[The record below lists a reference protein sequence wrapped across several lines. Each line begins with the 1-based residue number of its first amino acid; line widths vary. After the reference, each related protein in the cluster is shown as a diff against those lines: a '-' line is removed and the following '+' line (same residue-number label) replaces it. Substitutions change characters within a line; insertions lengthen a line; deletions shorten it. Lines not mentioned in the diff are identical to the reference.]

1 MRSCGRLVKN
11 YTDNFSVGASLG
23 AMSFVSGKIVNDHRA
38 ERRSYKL
45 LLLVVV
51 VLLGACTSKPI
62 RKETLP
68 DWQSKQSAL
77 AEIDNWKMH
86 ARIGLRGMA
95 RSGSASLIWV
105 ETPEQRNLRLLG
117 PLGGGLVLLQQDAT
131 GVSIQDSKGGIWH
144 GQDAGELIYRVT
156 GWQIPVSGLRWWLLG
171 LTEPGSKAKSTV
183 DTEHR
188 LIRVQQA
195 GWKVSL
201 DKYTQF
207 GDHELPAS
215 IVMETVA
222 GREDERYIRIKV
234 IIKDW
239 KIKD

>member
-1 MRSCGRLVKN
+1 
-11 YTDNFSVGASLG
+11 
-23 AMSFVSGKIVNDHRA
+23 MSFVSGKIVNDNRA
-38 ERRSYKL
+38 ERRPYKS

-62 RKETLP
+62 KKEAPP
-68 DWQSKQSAL
+68 DWQSKQAAL
-77 AEIDNWKMH
+77 AEINSWKMH
-86 ARIGLRGMA
+86 ARIGLRGMG

-131 GVSIQDSKGGIWH
+131 GASIQDSKGRTWH

-171 LTEPGSKAKSTV
+171 LTEPGSKAESTV
-183 DTEHR
+183 DAAHR
-188 LIRVQQA
+188 LVSVQQA
-195 GWKVSL
+195 SWKVSL
-201 DKYTQF
+201 EKYTLF
-207 GDHELPAS
+207 GGHELPTS

-222 GREDERYIRIKV
+222 SGEGERYIRIKV
-234 IIKDW
+234 IVKDW
-239 KIKD
+239 TFRTRD